1 MTTVLILAA
10 GAQKRW
16 EGHGIKQLAD
26 LGGESV
32 LLRLARQVKR
42 HGHTPIVVTGNP
54 DIRRACLDICLT
66 FQPLDCR
73 WIMETILSTRALW
86 TDPVIVLLGDVIYS
100 RAAIEAILTDPRP
113 FQIYGDVGEIYGMRF
128 RMEHEP
134 QLRDISADAEARQ
147 GGVERGRIWNLYRK
161 LCGRDLD
168 THFHPYE
175 NDPNF
180 TYIRDYTGDIDTVEA
195 LEVFRRDVIAAGRFD
210 DTREPIGV
218 CACACDECAC
228 EAVAK

>member
-1 MTTVLILAA
+1 MTIVLILAA

-26 LGGESV
+26 LDGESV
-32 LLRLARQVKR
+32 LLRIVRQVKR
-42 HGHTPIVVTGNP
+42 HGYTPIVVTGNP
-54 DIRRACLDICLT
+54 DIRRACLDCCLSYT
-66 FQPLDCR
+66 PIGCR
-73 WIMETILSTRALW
+73 WIMETILSTQALW
-86 TDPVIVLLGDVIYS
+86 TDQMIVLLGDVIYS
-100 RAAIEAILTDPRP
+100 HAAIETILTDPRP

-128 RMEHEP
+128 THE
-134 QLRDISADAEARQ
+134 QEADLREISDDAEARQ
-147 GGVERGRIWNLYRK
+147 GGVERGRVWNLYRK

-175 NDPNF
+175 DDPNF

-195 LEVFRRDVIAAGRFD
+195 LEVFRRDVIAAGLFD
-210 DTREPIGV
+210 DIRESV
-218 CACACDECAC
+218 CACACSDCAY